1 MHHNFN
7 FIKKKTISVLHRHKV
22 WQQTFNSVKVSD
34 SLDGIFTFSLSVII
48 IGFKTMWI
56 LPKALTLYHLL
67 TVIHPINM
75 HSLKIKKIHCWSS
88 PSIERSTRLGENE
101 LMKGSFGYIRY
112 GRWLWWAVSELVWM
126 RSGHHSNFCFCEN
139 SPSDRG
145 WTALCSVTAAAS
157 RTASSGSAC
166 LGHWRPCGWNPGKCP
181 GTFHLL

>member
-1 MHHNFN
+1 M
-7 FIKKKTISVLHRHKV
+7 

-112 GRWLWWAVSELVWM
+112 GRWLWWAVSEWVWM

-145 WTALCSVTAAAS
+145 WTALCSVTLRVVLLVAVQLVWVI
-157 RTASSGSAC
+157 G
-166 LGHWRPCGWNPGKCP
+166 GHVGEILENVLVRFISCKNTGEKRCE
-181 GTFHLL
+181 